1 MVHWLILV
9 AAASCLVMLVVVLL
23 ARNGW
28 WRWRPHINEGI
39 LSTVER
45 HKPVVA
51 AHRGYGR
58 LEINLR
64 FHSFLSSKID

>member
-9 AAASCLVMLVVVLL
+9 AAAICLMMLVVVLL

-39 LSTVER
+39 LSMVER

-58 LEINLR
+58 LNLR
-64 FHSFLSSKID
+64 LHSFLSSIK